1 MLDRETIESAK
12 QADIDTILQEFNW
25 QMDSYGRIRCPHP
38 AHNDRS
44 PSCCYSAAR
53 HTFKCFGC
61 GKVFDT
67 IDLYQCLCEKV
78 NGRTVPFYKAVEE
91 ILDINGSTG
100 GVTANQSP
108 IISPSSN
115 NVYNS
120 FHNSN
125 SRTTSKSNAFDLI
138 MNNSKPITGFELN
151 YLHSRGIF
159 LYDSYVYDKQV
170 YTAKNIEKTLLTATN
185 QSEINRLNEIK
196 SNGTL
201 YRGIAPILKA
211 NRVQIKHNYWQGVNS
226 IIYLISYNAVN
237 DDDLCIDQFFE
248 DTERHMAIQK
258 TLDNSHTKRAL
269 GTSNFNFITR
279 GINSGDI
286 YICEGVEDSLSFT
299 QNGLKSISLNSIA
312 NLQSLMQYLENDY
325 TPQYNEKLIIA
336 FDHDE
341 AGRKATNEL
350 ITFFED
356 YNNRNPNRKYQ
367 YNVCNYPHQF
377 HDINDYWVSKVF
389 Q

>member
-1 MLDRETIESAK
+1 M
-12 QADIDTILQEFNW
+12 
-25 QMDSYGRIRCPHP
+25 PHP
-38 AHNDRS
+38 NHSDSS
-44 PSCCYSAAR
+44 PSCSYSEKR
-53 HTFKCFGC
+53 NTFKCFGC

-78 NGRTVPFYKAVEE
+78 DGRTVPFYRAVEE
-91 ILDINGSTG
+91 ILDLNGTG
-100 GVTANQSP
+100 GVTANTSAT
-108 IISPSSN
+108 ISQSSN
-115 NVYNS
+115 NVYTS
-120 FHNSN
+120 SPNSN
-125 SRTTSKSNAFDLI
+125 NRTTNKSNAFDLI
-138 MNNSKPITGFELN
+138 MNNSKPITGYELN

-170 YTAKNIEKTLLTATN
+170 YTVKNIDKALLTTKDQN
-185 QSEINRLNEIK
+185 EINRLNEIK

-201 YRGIAPILKA
+201 YRGIAPILKD

-226 IIYLISYNAVN
+226 IIYLISYNAMN

-286 YICEGVEDSLSFT
+286 YLCEGIEDALTFT

-312 NLQSLMQYLENDY
+312 NLQSLMKYLENDY

-341 AGRKATNEL
+341 AGRKATQEL

-356 YNNRNPNRKYQ
+356 YNNRNPKRKYQ
-367 YNVCNYPHQF
+367 YHVCKYSQQF
-377 HDINDYWVSKVF
+377 HDINDYWKLKVF